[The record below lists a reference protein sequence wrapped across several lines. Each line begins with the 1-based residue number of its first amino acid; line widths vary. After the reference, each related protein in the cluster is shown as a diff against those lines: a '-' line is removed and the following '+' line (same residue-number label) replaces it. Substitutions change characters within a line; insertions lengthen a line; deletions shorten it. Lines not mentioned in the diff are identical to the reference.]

1 MRASDTTKSS
11 PARSAE
17 VHVDGPNVTARRLNQ
32 PTLRDWLRRL
42 ASSTTG
48 TARVWALTVVLSVVA
63 VLLAS
68 LELPAGQPA
77 QPPVVI
83 PWWVLA
89 GLFYLTEAKVVHLH
103 IGRSAHSFS
112 MSEIPVVYGIFF
124 FTPAEYIVARLIG
137 AGLALVIGRRQRS
150 VKLGFNLAQFL
161 LCSVVTVGVVHLLVG
176 VTASF
181 GPRDWPTAFLA
192 TSAENLVG
200 VLAVTAAISLAEA
213 SPQHARIPRMLIM
226 GSVVS
231 LTNTSLALLLI
242 TVLFVEPSAA
252 LLFAVPVIAVFV
264 AYRAYVSEREQ
275 HEGLEMLYESTRI
288 LQRSPQI
295 DRALVSLL
303 DHARKMFRAEIA
315 EVSLLPQLEGQEIL
329 RTRVGP
335 GDAID
340 MMQPIGIALD
350 DPRLVRCVAER
361 AAFIVAHGEALPASS
376 DGGRFRN
383 AIYAPLVGESR
394 LVGTIVV
401 ANRLSELSPFDSDD
415 LKLFQ
420 TLASHTAVALENG
433 QLEQSLS
440 SLSRLKEEL
449 QHKAYHDALTGLANR
464 AFFAQ
469 SVAQRLEAT
478 EPSGL
483 VPVVLFLD
491 LDDFKIVNDTL
502 GHAAGDELLASVGER
517 IQATLR
523 TGDLAARIGGDEF
536 AVLLWD
542 TPEMPVA
549 RRVANRLIGAF
560 GSGAAEEGAAANA
573 PVSIGVAAG
582 HPGFGSADELLR
594 NADVAMYSAKAR
606 GKNRVAFFEQ
616 EMATAV
622 AARHT
627 LTESLQ
633 RAIVADEFILHYQ
646 PIVEVATGR
655 MTGVESLVRWMHPTR
670 GMVWPGEFI
679 PVAETSDLIL
689 DIGRWVLD
697 RSCRQAK
704 EWHDRW
710 PELSDL
716 QISVNV
722 AGRQLEQPDFVDQVA
737 EVVRSSGVDPAT
749 VVLEVT
755 ETTLLQN
762 AEDAIAKLEAIRGL
776 GLGVAIDDFGT
787 GYSSLSYLQRFPATA
802 IKIAR
807 DFVAVDEADT
817 DSWELASAIVSMGRA
832 LRLTVIAEGVEEP
845 FQLERLRKLR
855 CSRAQGYYL
864 ARPLPADELEQLF
877 SQPRTSIIGSRGSG
891 LQLLDQPSRGTPAA

>member
-1 MRASDTTKSS
+1 MRTAEG
-11 PARSAE
+11 SA
-17 VHVDGPNVTARRLNQ
+17 DGPTASGFQVNRAG
-32 PTLRDWLRRL
+32 LRGGVRWL

-48 TARVWALTVVLSVVA
+48 TARVWALTVLIGAIALVLA
-63 VLLAS
+63 AI
-68 LELPAGQPA
+68 ELPAGRPA
-77 QPPVVI
+77 QAPVALS
-83 PWWVLA
+83 WLVLA
-89 GLFYLTEAKVVHLH
+89 ALFWLTEAKVVHLH

-124 FTPAEYIVARLIG
+124 LAPAEFIAARLIG
-137 AGLALVIGRRQRS
+137 AGLALVLSRKQRS
-150 VKLGFNLAQFL
+150 VKLAFNLAQFL
-161 LCSVVTVGVVHLLVG
+161 LCSVVTVGVVQVF
-176 VTASF
+176 ASVSSGF
-181 GPRDWPTAFLA
+181 GPHDWPTAFMA
-192 TSAENLVG
+192 TSAENMVG
-200 VLAVTAAISLAEA
+200 VFAVTAAISLAEGT
-213 SPQHARIPRMLIM
+213 SQHARVPRMLLM
-226 GSVVS
+226 GSIVS
-231 LTNTSLALLLI
+231 LTNTSLALLVI
-242 TVLFVEPSAA
+242 TVLFVEPQAA
-252 LLFAVPVIAVFV
+252 LLFAVPIVAVFV
-264 AYRAYVSEREQ
+264 AYRAYVSERQQ

-288 LQRSPQI
+288 LQRSPEI

-303 DHARKMFRAEIA
+303 DHARKMFRADVA
-315 EVSLLPQLEGQEIL
+315 EVSLLPQVEGQDVL
-329 RTRVGP
+329 RTSVGP
-335 GDAID
+335 GDAIQ
-340 MMQPIGIALD
+340 MMESIGKELD
-350 DPRLVRCVAER
+350 DPRLVQCLSER
-361 AAFIVAHGEALPASS
+361 RAFVVTRGEPASAPA
-376 DGGRFRN
+376 DGSRFRN
-383 AIYAPLVGESR
+383 ALYAPLVGESR
-394 LVGTIVV
+394 LVGTILV
-401 ANRLSELSPFDSDD
+401 ANRLSDLSPFDPDD
-415 LKLFQ
+415 LKLFE

-440 SLSRLKEEL
+440 SLSRLQDEL
-449 QHKAYHDALTGLANR
+449 QHKAHHDALTGLANR

-469 SVAQRLEAT
+469 SVAQRLESADA
-478 EPSGL
+478 SGL

-542 TPEMPVA
+542 TPEIPVA
-549 RRVANRLIGAF
+549 RRVAERLIEAF
-560 GSGAAEEGAAANA
+560 GSGAAQDGPAAIA

-582 HPGFGSADELLR
+582 HPGSDSADELLR

-606 GKNRVAFFEQ
+606 GKNRVAFFEP

-633 RAIVADEFILHYQ
+633 RAVAAEEFVLHYQ
-646 PIVEVATGR
+646 PMFDVATGR
-655 MTGVESLVRWMHPTR
+655 MTGIESLVRWMHPTR

-679 PVAETSDLIL
+679 PVAEASDLIL

-697 RSCRQAK
+697 RSCRQAR

-710 PELSDL
+710 PDLRDL

-722 AGRQLEQPDFVDQVA
+722 AGRQLEQPDFVAHVA

-762 AEDAIAKLEAIRGL
+762 AEDAIAKLEALREL
-776 GLGVAIDDFGT
+776 GIGVAIDDFGT

-807 DFVAVDEADT
+807 DFVAVDEADA

-832 LRLTVIAEGVEEP
+832 LRLTVVAEGVEEP

-855 CSRAQGYYL
+855 CNRAQGYYL
-864 ARPLPADELEQLF
+864 ARPLPAEELERLF
-877 SQPRTSIIGSRGSG
+877 SQPRASMAWSRASASGLVDVSSRGDS
-891 LQLLDQPSRGTPAA
+891 PAA

>member
-1 MRASDTTKSS
+1 M
-11 PARSAE
+11 
-17 VHVDGPNVTARRLNQ
+17 
-32 PTLRDWLRRL
+32 
-42 ASSTTG
+42 
-48 TARVWALTVVLSVVA
+48 
-63 VLLAS
+63 
-68 LELPAGQPA
+68 
-77 QPPVVI
+77 
-83 PWWVLA
+83 
-89 GLFYLTEAKVVHLH
+89 
-103 IGRSAHSFS
+103 
-112 MSEIPVVYGIFF
+112 
-124 FTPAEYIVARLIG
+124 
-137 AGLALVIGRRQRS
+137 
-150 VKLGFNLAQFL
+150 
-161 LCSVVTVGVVHLLVG
+161 VGV
-176 VTASF
+176 F
-181 GPRDWPTAFLA
+181 
-192 TSAENLVG
+192 
-200 VLAVTAAISLAEA
+200 AVTAAISLAEGA
-213 SPQHARIPRMLIM
+213 PQHARIPRMLLM
-226 GSVVS
+226 GAVVS

-242 TVLFVEPSAA
+242 TVLFVQPAAA
-252 LLFAVPVIAVFV
+252 LLFAVPIIAVFV
-264 AYRAYVSEREQ
+264 AYRAYVSERQQ

-288 LQRSPQI
+288 LQRSPEI

-303 DHARKMFRAEIA
+303 DHARKMFRAEVA
-315 EVSLLPQLEGQEIL
+315 EVSILPQTAGQEVL

-335 GDAID
+335 GEAIE
-340 MMQPIGIALD
+340 MMQPVGFALD
-350 DPRLVRCVAER
+350 DTKLVQCVAER
-361 AAFIVAHGEALPASS
+361 RAFIVAHGEPSTS
-376 DGGRFRN
+376 MPGGSGFRN
-383 AIYAPLVGESR
+383 AIYAPLIGESR
-394 LVGTIVV
+394 LVGAIIV
-401 ANRLSELSPFDSDD
+401 ANRLSDLSPFDSDD

-420 TLASHTAVALENG
+420 TLASHTAIALENG

-440 SLSRLKEEL
+440 SLSRLQDEL

-464 AFFAQ
+464 AYFAQ
-469 SVAQRLEAT
+469 NVAQRLESTDA
-478 EPSGL
+478 SGL

-502 GHAAGDELLASVGER
+502 GHAAGDELLASVGGR

-549 RRVANRLIGAF
+549 RRVAQRLIGAF
-560 GSGAAEEGAAANA
+560 GSGFGQDGAAANA

-606 GKNRVAFFEQ
+606 GKNRVAFFEP

-633 RAIVADEFILHYQ
+633 RAVAAEEFVLHYQ
-646 PIVEVATGR
+646 PIFEVATGR

-679 PVAETSDLIL
+679 GMAEASDLIL
-689 DIGRWVLD
+689 DIGQWVLEV
-697 RSCRQAK
+697 SCRQLK

-710 PELSDL
+710 PELRDL

-722 AGRQLEQPDFVDQVA
+722 AGRQLEQPDFVSRVA
-737 EVVRSSGVDPAT
+737 EAVRSSGLDPAT

-762 AEDAIAKLEAIRGL
+762 ADDAIAKLEALRDL

-864 ARPLPADELEQLF
+864 ARPLPAVELEQLF
-877 SQPRTSIIGSRGSG
+877 AQLQASIPWSRASATELLDLSPSRGS
-891 LQLLDQPSRGTPAA
+891 SPAA

>member
-1 MRASDTTKSS
+1 MT
-11 PARSAE
+11 
-17 VHVDGPNVTARRLNQ
+17 G
-32 PTLRDWLRRL
+32 PTLSARPVDAGRGRGRLRRL

-48 TARVWALTVVLSVVA
+48 TVRVWALT
-63 VLLAS
+63 LLLTALALGLAT

-77 QPPVVI
+77 RAPVAL
-83 PWWVLA
+83 PWWILA
-89 GLFYLTEAKVVHLH
+89 GVFYLTEAKVIHLH
-103 IGRSAHSFS
+103 LGRSAHSFS

-124 FTPAEYIVARLIG
+124 FPPAEFIVARLIG
-137 AGLALVIGRRQRS
+137 AGLALVISRRQRS
-150 VKLGFNLAQFL
+150 AKLAFNLAQFL
-161 LCSVVTVGVVHLLVG
+161 LCTVVTVGVVHLFVG
-176 VTASF
+176 VGGVF

-192 TSAENLVG
+192 TSAENMVG
-200 VLAVTAAISLAEA
+200 VFAVTAAISLAEG
-213 SPQHARIPRMLIM
+213 SPQAARIPRMLLM
-226 GSVVS
+226 GAVVS
-231 LTNTSLALLLI
+231 LTNTSLALLVI
-242 TVLFVEPSAA
+242 TVLFVEPAA
-252 LLFAVPVIAVFV
+252 SLLFAVPIIAVFV
-264 AYRAYVSEREQ
+264 AYRAYLSERQQ

-288 LQRSPQI
+288 LQRSPEI
-295 DRALVSLL
+295 DQALVSLL
-303 DHARKMFRAEIA
+303 DHARKMFRADIA
-315 EVSLLPQLEGQEIL
+315 EVSILPQVEGQEIL
-329 RTRVGP
+329 RTSVGP
-335 GDAID
+335 GDLVQ
-340 MMQPIGIALD
+340 MMQPIGTALD
-350 DPRLVRCVAER
+350 DPLLVRCVAER
-361 AAFIVAHGEALPASS
+361 RAFLIAHGESGAAAAPNA
-376 DGGRFRN
+376 RFRN
-383 AIYAPLVGESR
+383 AIYAPLVGEAR
-394 LVGTIVV
+394 LVGTVLV
-401 ANRLSELSPFDSDD
+401 ANRLSDLHAFDSDD

-469 SVAQRLEAT
+469 SVAQRLESTDA
-478 EPSGL
+478 SGL

-517 IQATLR
+517 IQTTLR

-549 RRVANRLIGAF
+549 RRVAERLIGAF
-560 GSGAAEEGAAANA
+560 GSGASEDGPTANA
-573 PVSIGVAAG
+573 QVSIGVAAG

-606 GKNRVAFFEQ
+606 GKNRVAFFEP

-633 RAIVADEFILHYQ
+633 RAVASEEFVLHYQ
-646 PIVEVATGR
+646 PIFEVATGR

-689 DIGRWVLD
+689 DIGRWVLE

-710 PELSDL
+710 PGMRDL

-737 EVVRSSGVDPAT
+737 EVVHSSGVDPGT

-762 AEDAIAKLEAIRGL
+762 ADEAIAKLEALRDL
-776 GLGVAIDDFGT
+776 GVGVAIDDFGT

-807 DFVAVDEADT
+807 DFVAVDEADA

-855 CSRAQGYYL
+855 CGRAQGYYL
-864 ARPLPADELEQLF
+864 ARPLPSEELERMF
-877 SQPRTSIIGSRGSG
+877 AQPRPSSAWTRTSASDLVDVSSRGS
-891 LQLLDQPSRGTPAA
+891 SPAA

>member
-1 MRASDTTKSS
+1 MLS
-11 PARSAE
+11 
-17 VHVDGPNVTARRLNQ
+17 ARR
-32 PTLRDWLRRL
+32 PDRTVVRDGLRKLG
-42 ASSTTG
+42 SSTTG
-48 TARVWALTVVLSVVA
+48 TARVWALTVVLSLVSVI
-63 VLLAS
+63 LAS
-68 LELPAGQPA
+68 VEARAGQPFP
-77 QPPVVI
+77 PPVAI
-83 PWWVLA
+83 PWWLLA
-89 GLFYLTEAKVVHLH
+89 GIFFLTEAKVVHLH

-112 MSEIPVVYGIFF
+112 MSEIPLVYGLFF
-124 FTPAEYIVARLIG
+124 FRPAEFITARLIG
-137 AGLALVIGRRQRS
+137 SALALIISRRQRS

-161 LCSVVTVGVVHLLVG
+161 LCSVVAVGVVQLLVG
-176 VTASF
+176 ASTTF
-181 GPRDWPTAFLA
+181 GPLEWPTAFLA
-192 TSAENLVG
+192 SSAENMVG
-200 VLAVTAAISLAEA
+200 VFAVTAAISLAEGA
-213 SPQHARIPRMLIM
+213 PQHARVPRMLLM
-226 GSVVS
+226 GAVVS
-231 LTNTSLALLLI
+231 LTNTSLALLVI
-242 TVLFVEPSAA
+242 TVLFVEPAAA
-252 LLFAVPVIAVFV
+252 LLFAVPIIAVFV
-264 AYRAYVSEREQ
+264 AYRAYVSERQQ

-295 DRALVSLL
+295 DRALVALL

-315 EVSLLPQLEGQEIL
+315 EVSLLPQVEGQEVL

-335 GDAID
+335 QDATD
-340 MMQPIGIALD
+340 MMMPIGIALD
-350 DPRLVRCVAER
+350 DLRLVQCVSER
-361 AAFIVAHGEALPASS
+361 RAFLITNGASA
-376 DGGRFRN
+376 DGAPDGRRFRN

-401 ANRLSELSPFDSDD
+401 ANRLSDLSPFDADD

-420 TLASHTAVALENG
+420 TLASHTAIALENG

-440 SLSRLKEEL
+440 SLSRLQDEL

-469 SVAQRLEAT
+469 SVAQRLEAADAT
-478 EPSGL
+478 GL

-502 GHAAGDELLASVGER
+502 GHAAGDQLLSSVGDR

-549 RRVANRLIGAF
+549 RRVAERLIEAF

-573 PVSIGVAAG
+573 PVSIGIAAG
-582 HPGFGSADELLR
+582 HPGAGSADELLR

-606 GKNRVAFFEQ
+606 GKNRIAFFEP

-627 LTESLQ
+627 LTEALQ
-633 RAIVADEFILHYQ
+633 RAIAAEEFILHYQ
-646 PIVEVATGR
+646 PIVDVATGR
-655 MTGVESLVRWMHPTR
+655 MTGLESLIRWMHPTR
-670 GMVWPGEFI
+670 GMIWPGEFI
-679 PVAETSDLIL
+679 AMAESSDLIL
-689 DIGRWVLD
+689 EIGRWVLD

-704 EWHDRW
+704 AWHDRW
-710 PELSDL
+710 PDAGDL

-722 AGRQLEQPDFVDQVA
+722 AARQLEQPDFVAQVA
-737 EVVRSSGVDPAT
+737 EVVRSSGVDPAK

-755 ETTLLQN
+755 ETTLLHN
-762 AEDAIAKLEAIRGL
+762 ADDAIAKLEALRRL
-776 GLGVAIDDFGT
+776 GLGVAVDDFGT
-787 GYSSLSYLQRFPATA
+787 GYSSLSYLQRFPVTA

-807 DFVAVDEADT
+807 DFVAVDETDADG
-817 DSWELASAIVSMGRA
+817 WELASAIVSMGRA

-855 CSRAQGYYL
+855 CGRAQGYYL
-864 ARPLPADELEQLF
+864 ARPLPAEEMDKLFAAARGPIILSRATLPDLRAVSSLEA
-877 SQPRTSIIGSRGSG
+877 P
-891 LQLLDQPSRGTPAA
+891 PAA

>member
-1 MRASDTTKSS
+1 
-11 PARSAE
+11 
-17 VHVDGPNVTARRLNQ
+17 
-32 PTLRDWLRRL
+32 LRRL

-68 LELPAGQPA
+68 LELPAPQPA
-77 QPPVVI
+77 QPPVVLS
-83 PWWVLA
+83 WWVLA

-124 FTPAEYIVARLIG
+124 FRPAEYILARLIG
-137 AGLALVIGRRQRS
+137 AGLALVLSRKQRS

-192 TSAENLVG
+192 TSAENMVG
-200 VLAVTAAISLAEA
+200 VFAVTAAISLAEGNL
-213 SPQHARIPRMLIM
+213 QHARVPRMLIM

-231 LTNTSLALLLI
+231 LTNTSLALLVI
-242 TVLFVEPSAA
+242 TVLFVEPAAA
-252 LLFAVPVIAVFV
+252 LLFAVPIIAVFV

-335 GDAID
+335 GDEID

-350 DPRLVRCVAER
+350 DPRLVQCVAER
-361 AAFIVAHGEALPASS
+361 SAFIVAHGDATPAAP

-401 ANRLSELSPFDSDD
+401 ANRLSDLSPFDSDD

-502 GHAAGDELLASVGER
+502 GHAAGDELLASVGDR

-560 GSGAAEEGAAANA
+560 GSGAAEDGAAANA

-633 RAIVADEFILHYQ
+633 RAIGADEFILHYQ

-762 AEDAIAKLEAIRGL
+762 AEDAIAKLEAIRAL

-877 SQPRTSIIGSRGSG
+877 SQPRASIIGSRGSG

>member
-1 MRASDTTKSS
+1 MSTRQLG
-11 PARSAE
+11 R
-17 VHVDGPNVTARRLNQ
+17 V
-32 PTLRDWLRRL
+32 TLRAGLRTL
-42 ASSTTG
+42 VSKTTG
-48 TARVWALTVVLSVVA
+48 TIRVWALTV
-63 VLLAS
+63 LLTAIALLIAS
-68 LELPAGQPA
+68 AELPARAPA
-77 QPPVVI
+77 TPPVAF

-124 FTPAEYIVARLIG
+124 FAPGEFIAARLIG
-137 AGLALVIGRRQRS
+137 ASVALIFGRRQRS
-150 VKLGFNLAQFL
+150 AKLAFNLAQFL
-161 LCSVVTVGVVHLLVG
+161 LCSVVTVGVVQLFVG
-176 VTASF
+176 GASSAF
-181 GPRDWPTAFLA
+181 GPHDWPTALLA
-192 TSAENLVG
+192 TSAENMVG
-200 VLAVTAAISLAEA
+200 VFAVTAAISLAEGA
-213 SPQHARIPRMLIM
+213 PQHARIPRMLMM
-226 GSVVS
+226 GAVVS

-242 TVLFVEPSAA
+242 TVLFVEPAAA
-252 LLFAVPVIAVFV
+252 LLFAVPVAAVFV
-264 AYRAYVSEREQ
+264 AYRAYVSERQQ

-295 DRALVSLL
+295 DQALVSLL
-303 DHARKMFRAEIA
+303 DHARKMFRAEVA
-315 EVSLLPQLEGQEIL
+315 EVSILPQVEGMEVL
-329 RTRVGP
+329 RTTVGP
-335 GDAID
+335 GEFVS
-340 MMQPIGIALD
+340 MMQPIGSTLD
-350 DPRLVRCVAER
+350 DPRLVQCVAGR
-361 AAFIVAHGEALPASS
+361 RGFLVGEHSS
-376 DGGRFRN
+376 GAEGSRFRN

-394 LVGTIVV
+394 LVGAIVV
-401 ANRLSELSPFDSDD
+401 ANRLSDLHPFDADD

-433 QLEQSLS
+433 QLEQSLT

-469 SVAQRLEAT
+469 SVAQRLESTDA
-478 EPSGL
+478 SGL

-549 RRVANRLIGAF
+549 RRVAERLIGAF
-560 GSGAAEEGAAANA
+560 GPGSGQEGATANA
-573 PVSIGVAAG
+573 QVSIGVAAG

-606 GKNRVAFFEQ
+606 GKNRVAFFEP

-633 RAIVADEFILHYQ
+633 RAVAAEEFVLHYQ
-646 PIVEVATGR
+646 PIFEVATGR
-655 MTGVESLVRWMHPTR
+655 MTGLESLVRWMHPTR

-697 RSCRQAK
+697 RSCRQLQ

-710 PELSDL
+710 PDLHDL
-716 QISVNV
+716 QINVNV

-737 EVVRSSGVDPAT
+737 EVVRSSGVDPST

-762 AEDAIAKLEAIRGL
+762 AEDAIAKLEALRGL

-787 GYSSLSYLQRFPATA
+787 GYSSLSYLQRFPATS

-807 DFVAVDEADT
+807 DFVAVDEADA

-845 FQLERLRKLR
+845 FQLDRLRKLR

-864 ARPLPADELEQLF
+864 ARPLPAEELERLF
-877 SQPRTSIIGSRGSG
+877 AQPRSTLTWSRASTPELVNLSSRGN
-891 LQLLDQPSRGTPAA
+891 PAA

>member
-1 MRASDTTKSS
+1 
-11 PARSAE
+11 
-17 VHVDGPNVTARRLNQ
+17 V
-32 PTLRDWLRRL
+32 
-42 ASSTTG
+42 SSTTG
-48 TARVWALTVVLSVVA
+48 TTRVWALTVVLTAIAIVLAVA
-63 VLLAS
+63 
-68 LELPAGQPA
+68 ELPAGAPA
-77 QPPVVI
+77 RAPVPL

-89 GLFYLTEAKVVHLH
+89 GIFYVTESRVVHLH

-124 FTPAEYIVARLIG
+124 FAPAEYIAARLLG
-137 AGLALVIGRRQRS
+137 AVVALVFSRNQRS
-150 VKLGFNLAQFL
+150 AKLGFNLAQFL
-161 LCSVVTVGVVHLLVG
+161 LCSVVTVGVVHVFVG
-176 VTASF
+176 VGAPF

-192 TSAENLVG
+192 TAAENMVG
-200 VLAVTAAISLAEA
+200 VFAVTAAISLAEGA
-213 SPQHARIPRMLIM
+213 PQHARIPRMLLL

-242 TVLFVEPSAA
+242 TVLFVEPAAA
-252 LLFAVPVIAVFV
+252 LLFAVPIIAVFV
-264 AYRAYVSEREQ
+264 AYRAYVSERQQ

-295 DRALVSLL
+295 DQALVSLL
-303 DHARKMFRAEIA
+303 DHARKMFRADIA
-315 EVSLLPQLEGQEIL
+315 EVSLLPQVEGLEIL
-329 RTRVGP
+329 RTSVGP
-335 GDAID
+335 SEAIQ
-340 MMQPIGIALD
+340 MMQPIGSALD
-350 DPRLVRCVAER
+350 DPRLVECVAQRR
-361 AAFIVAHGEALPASS
+361 AFLVAPGEAARPE

-394 LVGTIVV
+394 LVGTILV
-401 ANRLSELSPFDSDD
+401 ANRLSDLHPFDPDD

-464 AFFAQ
+464 AYFAQ
-469 SVAQRLEAT
+469 SVAQRLESTDA
-478 EPSGL
+478 SGL

-549 RRVANRLIGAF
+549 RRVAERLIGAF
-560 GSGAAEEGAAANA
+560 GAGNGQEGSPANA
-573 PVSIGVAAG
+573 QVSIGVAAG
-582 HPGFGSADELLR
+582 HPGSGSADELLR

-606 GKNRVAFFEQ
+606 GKNRVAFFEP

-633 RAIVADEFILHYQ
+633 RAVAAEEFVLHYQ
-646 PIVEVATGR
+646 PIFEVSTGR
-655 MTGVESLVRWMHPTR
+655 MTGLESLVRWMHPTR

-710 PELSDL
+710 PELHDL

-722 AGRQLEQPDFVDQVA
+722 AGRQLEQPDFVSQVA
-737 EVVRSSGVDPAT
+737 EVVRSSGVDPST

-762 AEDAIAKLEAIRGL
+762 AEDAIAKLEALRAL

-787 GYSSLSYLQRFPATA
+787 GYSSLSYLQRFPASA

-807 DFVAVDEADT
+807 DFVAVDEADA

-855 CSRAQGYYL
+855 CNRAQGYYL
-864 ARPLPADELEQLF
+864 ARPLPAEELERVF
-877 SQPRTSIIGSRGSG
+877 SQPRTALTWSRPTGPELVDVVSRGS
-891 LQLLDQPSRGTPAA
+891 PAA

>member
-1 MRASDTTKSS
+1 
-11 PARSAE
+11 
-17 VHVDGPNVTARRLNQ
+17 V
-32 PTLRDWLRRL
+32 TLRQLNRAMAGDAVRRL

-48 TARVWALTVVLSVVA
+48 TARVWALTA
-63 VLLAS
+63 VLAAIALAIAAV
-68 LELPAGQPA
+68 ELPAGPPA
-77 QPPVVI
+77 QAPVAL

-89 GLFYLTEAKVVHLH
+89 AVFYVTEAKVVHLH

-124 FTPAEYIVARLIG
+124 FAPGQFIVARLIG
-137 AGLALVIGRRQRS
+137 AGLALVFNRRQRS
-150 VKLGFNLAQFL
+150 VKLAFNLAQFF
-161 LCSVVTVGVVHLLVG
+161 LCSVVTVGVVQLLDG
-176 VTASF
+176 VSSSF

-192 TSAENLVG
+192 TSAENMVG
-200 VLAVTAAISLAEA
+200 VFAVTAAISLAEGA
-213 SPQHARIPRMLIM
+213 PQHARIPRMLMM
-226 GSVVS
+226 GEVVS
-231 LTNTSLALLLI
+231 LTNTSLALLVI
-242 TVLFVEPSAA
+242 TVLFVEPAAA
-252 LLFAVPVIAVFV
+252 LLFAVPITAVFV
-264 AYRAYVSEREQ
+264 AYRAYVSERQQ

-288 LQRSPQI
+288 MQRSPEM

-303 DHARKMFRAEIA
+303 DHARRMFRAEIA
-315 EVSLLPQLEGQEIL
+315 EVSLLPQVEGQDIL
-329 RTRVGP
+329 RTSVGP
-335 GDAID
+335 GEAVD
-340 MMQPIGIALD
+340 MMQPIGTALD
-350 DPRLVRCVAER
+350 DPKLVQCLAER
-361 AAFIVAHGEALPASS
+361 RAFLIAHGEEGFGP
-376 DGGRFRN
+376 DGAGRFRN
-383 AIYAPLVGESR
+383 AMYAPLVGESR
-394 LVGTIVV
+394 LMGTILV
-401 ANRLSELSPFDSDD
+401 ANRLSDLSPFDPAD

-440 SLSRLKEEL
+440 SLSRLQEEL

-469 SVAQRLEAT
+469 SVAQRLESADA
-478 EPSGL
+478 SGL

-502 GHAAGDELLASVGER
+502 GHAAGDELLTSVGER

-523 TGDLAARIGGDEF
+523 AGDLAARIGGDEF

-549 RRVANRLIGAF
+549 RRIAERLIVAF
-560 GSGAAEEGAAANA
+560 GSGADQEGAPAYA

-582 HPGFGSADELLR
+582 HPGSGSADELLR

-606 GKNRVAFFEQ
+606 GKNRVAFFEP

-627 LTESLQ
+627 LTEALQ
-633 RAIVADEFILHYQ
+633 RAVAAEDFVLHYQ
-646 PIVEVATGR
+646 PIFDVATGR
-655 MTGVESLVRWMHPTR
+655 ITGVESLVRWMHPTR

-679 PVAETSDLIL
+679 PVAEASDLIL
-689 DIGRWVLD
+689 DIGRWVLEH
-697 RSCRQAK
+697 SCRQARD
-704 EWHDRW
+704 WHDRW
-710 PELSDL
+710 PELRNL
-716 QISVNV
+716 EISVNV
-722 AGRQLEQPDFVDQVA
+722 AGRQLEQTDFVEQVS
-737 EVVRSSGVDPAT
+737 EIVGSSGVDPAT

-762 AEDAIAKLEAIRGL
+762 AADAIAKLEALRGL

-807 DFVAVDEADT
+807 DFVAVDEADV

-864 ARPLPADELEQLF
+864 GRPLPADELDGLF
-877 SQPRTSIIGSRGSG
+877 SQPRASNAWSRTPASDR
-891 LQLLDQPSRGTPAA
+891 LDLSSLGTPGNAV

>member
-1 MRASDTTKSS
+1 VS
-11 PARSAE
+11 ARHLPRS
-17 VHVDGPNVTARRLNQ
+17 
-32 PTLRDWLRRL
+32 TLRVAIRGIL
-42 ASSTTG
+42 SNTTG
-48 TARVWALTVVLSVVA
+48 TARVWALTVVLTGLAVILAINEVPAGAPAKGPIALPWWALA
-63 VLLAS
+63 VL
-68 LELPAGQPA
+68 
-77 QPPVVI
+77 
-83 PWWVLA
+83 
-89 GLFYLTEAKVVHLH
+89 FYVTEAKVVHLH

-124 FTPAEYIVARLIG
+124 FSPAEFIVARLIG
-137 AGLALVIGRRQRS
+137 AGLALVISRKQRS
-150 VKLGFNLAQFL
+150 AKLGFNLAQFL
-161 LCSVVTVGVVHLLVG
+161 LCSVVTLGVVQLLVG
-176 VTASF
+176 FGAAF
-181 GPRDWPTAFLA
+181 GPRDWPAAFLA
-192 TSAENLVG
+192 TSAENMVG
-200 VLAVTAAISLAEA
+200 VFAVTAAISLAEGT
-213 SPQHARIPRMLIM
+213 PQHARIPRMLLM
-226 GSVVS
+226 GAVVS

-242 TVLFVEPSAA
+242 TVLFVEPAA
-252 LLFAVPVIAVFV
+252 SLLFAVPIIAVFV
-264 AYRAYVSEREQ
+264 AYRAYVSERQQ

-295 DRALVSLL
+295 DQALVSLL
-303 DHARKMFRAEIA
+303 DHARKMFRAEVA
-315 EVSLLPQLEGQEIL
+315 EVSLLPQVEGMDIL
-329 RTRVGP
+329 RTSVGP
-335 GDAID
+335 GELVS
-340 MMQPIGIALD
+340 MMQPIGTALD
-350 DPRLVRCVAER
+350 DPRLIECVAQRR
-361 AAFIVAHGEALPASS
+361 AFLVAHGDAPRAG
-376 DGGRFRN
+376 GGRFRN

-401 ANRLSELSPFDSDD
+401 ANRLSDLHPFDSDD

-433 QLEQSLS
+433 QLEQSLT

-469 SVAQRLEAT
+469 SVAQRLESTDA
-478 EPSGL
+478 SGL

-549 RRVANRLIGAF
+549 RRVAERLIGAF
-560 GSGAAEEGAAANA
+560 GSGGGQEGSTANA
-573 PVSIGVAAG
+573 QVSIGVAAG

-606 GKNRVAFFEQ
+606 GKNRVAFFEP

-633 RAIVADEFILHYQ
+633 RAVAAEEFVLHYQ
-646 PIVEVATGR
+646 PIFEVATGR
-655 MTGVESLVRWMHPTR
+655 MTGLESLVRWMHPTR

-704 EWHDRW
+704 EWHDRF
-710 PELSDL
+710 PELRDL

-722 AGRQLEQPDFVDQVA
+722 AGRQLEQPDFVSQVA
-737 EVVRSSGVDPAT
+737 EVVRSSGVDPST

-762 AEDAIAKLEAIRGL
+762 AEDAIAKLEALRGL

-807 DFVAVDEADT
+807 DFVAVDEADA

-845 FQLERLRKLR
+845 FQLDRLRKLR

-864 ARPLPADELEQLF
+864 ARPLPSDELERLF
-877 SQPRTSIIGSRGSG
+877 AQQRGALTWARTSAPELVDVLSRGS
-891 LQLLDQPSRGTPAA
+891 PAA

>member
-1 MRASDTTKSS
+1 VRGGA
-11 PARSAE
+11 ALRS
-17 VHVDGPNVTARRLNQ
+17 RLR
-32 PTLRDWLRRL
+32 TL
-42 ASSTTG
+42 ASLTTG
-48 TARVWALTVVLSVVA
+48 TSRVWALTVLVT
-63 VLLAS
+63 LLAAALVSVELSAGPPARAPVS
-68 LELPAGQPA
+68 L
-77 QPPVVI
+77 
-83 PWWVLA
+83 PWWILA
-89 GLFYLTEAKVVHLH
+89 VSFFLAEAKVVHLH

-112 MSEIPVVYGIFF
+112 MSEIPVVYGVFF
-124 FTPAEYIVARLIG
+124 FSPGEYILARLIG
-137 AGLALVIGRRQRS
+137 AGLALVISRGQRS

-161 LCSVVTVGVVHLLVG
+161 LCSAVTVGVVQLLTT
-176 VTASF
+176 VTATF
-181 GPRDWPTAFLA
+181 GPHDWPIAFVA
-192 TSAENLVG
+192 TSAENMVG
-200 VLAVTAAISLAEA
+200 VFAVTAAISLAEGV
-213 SPQHARIPRMLIM
+213 PQHGRIPRMLGM
-226 GSVVS
+226 GAVVS
-231 LTNTSLALLLI
+231 LTNTSLALLVI
-242 TVLFVEPSAA
+242 TVLFVEPATA
-252 LLFAVPVIAVFV
+252 LLFAVPIAAVFV
-264 AYRAYVSEREQ
+264 AYRAYVSERQQ

-303 DHARKMFRAEIA
+303 DHARKMFRCEIA
-315 EVSLLPQLEGQEIL
+315 EVSLLPQIEGGEIL
-329 RTRVGP
+329 RTSVGP
-335 GDAID
+335 GDAVS
-340 MMQPIGIALD
+340 MMASIGTVLD
-350 DPRLVRCVAER
+350 DPQLVDCVAER
-361 AAFIVAHGEALPASS
+361 RAFLCGKGDSIHVPA
-376 DGGRFRN
+376 DGGRFRT

-394 LVGTIVV
+394 LVGTILV
-401 ANRLSELSPFDSDD
+401 ANRLSDLSPFDADD

-440 SLSRLKEEL
+440 SLSLLQDEL

-469 SVAQRLEAT
+469 SVAQRLEAADT
-478 EPSGL
+478 SGL

-549 RRVANRLIGAF
+549 RRVAERLVGAF
-560 GSGAAEEGAAANA
+560 GSDGSPEGAAGNA
-573 PVSIGVAAG
+573 RVSIGVAAG
-582 HPGFGSADELLR
+582 HPGFGTADELLR

-606 GKNRVAFFEQ
+606 GKNRVAFFQ
-616 EMATAV
+616 PEMATAV
-622 AARHT
+622 VARHT

-633 RAIVADEFILHYQ
+633 RAIANEEFILHYQ
-646 PIVEVATGR
+646 PIFEIASGR
-655 MTGVESLVRWMHPTR
+655 MTGLESLVRWIHPTR

-679 PVAETSDLIL
+679 AVAEQSDLIL

-697 RSCRQAK
+697 QSCRQLK
-704 EWHDRW
+704 DWHDRW
-710 PELSDL
+710 PELRDL

-722 AGRQLEQPDFVDQVA
+722 AARQLEQPDFVDVVTD
-737 EVVRSSGVDPAT
+737 VVRSSGVDPTT

-762 AEDAIAKLEAIRGL
+762 AEDAIAKLEALRAL
-776 GLGVAIDDFGT
+776 GLGVAVDDFGT

-802 IKIAR
+802 IKIAQ
-807 DFVAVDEADT
+807 DFVAVDDH
-817 DSWELASAIVSMGRA
+817 DDDGWELASAIVSMGRA

-855 CSRAQGYYL
+855 CGRAQGYYL
-864 ARPLPADELEQLF
+864 ARPLPADQLERLF
-877 SQPRTSIIGSRGSG
+877 SQPRASIVWPRVSAPE
-891 LQLLDQPSRGTPAA
+891 LLDPPSQGSPAA

>member
-1 MRASDTTKSS
+1 VSS
-11 PARSAE
+11 G
-17 VHVDGPNVTARRLNQ
+17 GP
-32 PTLRDWLRRL
+32 RL
-42 ASSTTG
+42 AALRGWAATLLPPTTG
-48 TARVWALTVVLSVVA
+48 TTRVWALS
-63 VLLAS
+63 VLLTVAAGA
-68 LELPAGQPA
+68 LAFIELPLGQPA
-77 QPPVVI
+77 KGPLPI
-83 PWWVLA
+83 PWWLLA
-89 GLFYLTEAKVVHLH
+89 VIFYVTEAEVVHLH

-112 MSEIPVVYGIFF
+112 MSELPVVYAIFF
-124 FTPAEYIVARLIG
+124 FTPGEFIFARLIG
-137 AGLALVIGRRQRS
+137 AGLALVVARRQRS
-150 VKLGFNLAQFL
+150 VKLAFNLAQFL
-161 LCSVVTVGVVHLLVG
+161 LCSVVTVGVVQLLDPVI
-176 VTASF
+176 AAF
-181 GPRDWPTAFLA
+181 EPRDWATAFLA
-192 TSAENLVG
+192 TSAENVVG
-200 VLAVTAAISLAEA
+200 VFAVTAAISLAEGTT
-213 SPQHARIPRMLIM
+213 QHSRIPRMLLM
-226 GSVVS
+226 GVVVS

-242 TVLFVEPSAA
+242 TVLFVQPAA
-252 LLFAVPVIAVFV
+252 SLLFAVPIAAVFI
-264 AYRAYVSEREQ
+264 AYRAYVSERQQ

-288 LQRSPQI
+288 LQRSPEI

-303 DHARKMFRAEIA
+303 DHARKMFRAELA
-315 EVSLLPQLEGQEIL
+315 EVSLLPQEEGQEIL
-329 RTRVGP
+329 RTSAGP
-335 GDAID
+335 GDATV
-340 MMQPIGIALD
+340 MMQSVGSTLD
-350 DPRLVRCVAER
+350 DPRLVQCLSER
-361 AAFIVAHGEALPASS
+361 RALLVAHENPDRDIEGES
-376 DGGRFRN
+376 RFRN

-401 ANRLSELSPFDSDD
+401 ANRLSDISAFDLDD
-415 LKLFQ
+415 LKLFE

-440 SLSRLKEEL
+440 SLSRLQEEL

-469 SVAQRLEAT
+469 SVAQRLESADA
-478 EPSGL
+478 SGL

-502 GHAAGDELLASVGER
+502 GHAAGDALLSSVGER

-549 RRVANRLIGAF
+549 RRVAERLITAF
-560 GSGAAEEGAAANA
+560 GSGPTVDRDTVNA
-573 PVSIGVAAG
+573 HVSIGVAAG
-582 HPGFGSADELLR
+582 HPGSGSADELLR

-606 GKNRVAFFEQ
+606 GKNRVAFFEP

-622 AARHT
+622 VARHT

-633 RAIVADEFILHYQ
+633 RAVGAGEFVLHYQ

-655 MTGVESLVRWMHPTR
+655 TTGFESLVRWNHPTR

-679 PVAETSDLIL
+679 GVAEQSDLIL
-689 DIGRWVLD
+689 EIGRWVLD
-697 RSCRQAK
+697 QSCRQARA
-704 EWHDRW
+704 WHDQW
-710 PELSDL
+710 PELRDL

-722 AGRQLEQPDFVDQVA
+722 AARQLEQPDFVEVVA
-737 EVVRSSGVDPAT
+737 EVVRSSGVDPTT

-762 AEDAIAKLEAIRGL
+762 ADDAIAKLQALRDL
-776 GLGVAIDDFGT
+776 GLGVAVDDFGT

-807 DFVAVDEADT
+807 DFVAVDDRDAH
-817 DSWELASAIVSMGRA
+817 SWELASAIVSMGRA

-855 CSRAQGYYL
+855 CARAQGYYL
-864 ARPLPADELEQLF
+864 ARPLPAEELDALF
-877 SQPRTSIIGSRGSG
+877 AEHGASLVWARASSAGLVDLASRGA
-891 LQLLDQPSRGTPAA
+891 TPAA

>member
-1 MRASDTTKSS
+1 MS
-11 PARSAE
+11 
-17 VHVDGPNVTARRLNQ
+17 ARRLARASV
-32 PTLRDWLRRL
+32 RDGARRL
-42 ASSTTG
+42 ASATTG
-48 TARVWALTVVLSVVA
+48 TARVWALTIVLSTIA
-63 VLLAS
+63 IFLAAI
-68 LELPAGQPA
+68 EVRAGQPTVA
-77 QPPVVI
+77 PVVL

-89 GLFYLTEAKVVHLH
+89 GLFYLTESKVVHLH

-124 FTPAEYIVARLIG
+124 FKPAEFIVARLIG
-137 AGLALVIGRRQRS
+137 AGLALVISRRQRS

-161 LCSVVTVGVVHLLVG
+161 LCSVVTVGVVHLLVTVG
-176 VTASF
+176 ADF
-181 GPRDWPTAFLA
+181 GPRDWPAAFLA
-192 TSAENLVG
+192 TSAENMVG
-200 VLAVTAAISLAEA
+200 VFAVTAAISLAEG
-213 SPQHARIPRMLIM
+213 SPQHARVPRMLLM

-242 TVLFVEPSAA
+242 TVLFVEPAAA
-252 LLFAVPVIAVFV
+252 LLFAVPIIAVFV
-264 AYRAYVSEREQ
+264 AYRAYLSERQQ

-295 DRALVSLL
+295 DQALVSLL
-303 DHARKMFRAEIA
+303 DHARKMFRADVA
-315 EVSLLPQLEGQEIL
+315 EVSILPQVDGQEVL
-329 RTRVGP
+329 RTSVGP
-335 GDAID
+335 GESVL
-340 MMQPIGIALD
+340 MMQPIGTALD
-350 DPRLVRCVAER
+350 DPRLVECVVQRR
-361 AAFIVAHGEALPASS
+361 AFLVAPGDAAPAA
-376 DGGRFRN
+376 DRGRFRN

-394 LVGTIVV
+394 LVGTILV
-401 ANRLSELSPFDSDD
+401 ANRLSDLHPFDADD

-440 SLSRLKEEL
+440 SLSELKEEL

-464 AFFAQ
+464 SFFAQ
-469 SVAQRLEAT
+469 SVAQRLESTDA
-478 EPSGL
+478 SGL

-517 IQATLR
+517 IQAALR

-549 RRVANRLIGAF
+549 RRVAERLIGAF
-560 GSGAAEEGAAANA
+560 GPGTGHDGPTANA
-573 PVSIGVAAG
+573 QVSIGVAAG

-606 GKNRVAFFEQ
+606 GKNRVAFFEP

-633 RAIVADEFILHYQ
+633 RAVAAEEFLLHYQ
-646 PIVEVATGR
+646 PIFEVATGR

-679 PVAETSDLIL
+679 PVAEGSDLIL

-697 RSCRQAK
+697 QSCRQARA
-704 EWHDRW
+704 WHDQW
-710 PELSDL
+710 PEMRDL

-737 EVVRSSGVDPAT
+737 EVIRSSGVDPAT

-762 AEDAIAKLEAIRGL
+762 AEDAIAKLEALRAL
-776 GLGVAIDDFGT
+776 GVGVAIDDFGT

-807 DFVAVDEADT
+807 DFVAVDEADA

-845 FQLERLRKLR
+845 FQLDRLRKLR

-864 ARPLPADELEQLF
+864 ARPLPAEELERLF
-877 SQPRTSIIGSRGSG
+877 TQPRAEIVWSRAAATELVDLS
-891 LQLLDQPSRGTPAA
+891 SRGTSPVARRSVG

>member
-1 MRASDTTKSS
+1 
-11 PARSAE
+11 
-17 VHVDGPNVTARRLNQ
+17 
-32 PTLRDWLRRL
+32 
-42 ASSTTG
+42 
-48 TARVWALTVVLSVVA
+48 
-63 VLLAS
+63 
-68 LELPAGQPA
+68 
-77 QPPVVI
+77 
-83 PWWVLA
+83 
-89 GLFYLTEAKVVHLH
+89 
-103 IGRSAHSFS
+103 
-112 MSEIPVVYGIFF
+112 
-124 FTPAEYIVARLIG
+124 
-137 AGLALVIGRRQRS
+137 
-150 VKLGFNLAQFL
+150 
-161 LCSVVTVGVVHLLVG
+161 
-176 VTASF
+176 
-181 GPRDWPTAFLA
+181 
-192 TSAENLVG
+192 
-200 VLAVTAAISLAEA
+200 
-213 SPQHARIPRMLIM
+213 
-226 GSVVS
+226 
-231 LTNTSLALLLI
+231 
-242 TVLFVEPSAA
+242 
-252 LLFAVPVIAVFV
+252 
-264 AYRAYVSEREQ
+264 
-275 HEGLEMLYESTRI
+275 
-288 LQRSPQI
+288 
-295 DRALVSLL
+295 
-303 DHARKMFRAEIA
+303 
-315 EVSLLPQLEGQEIL
+315 
-329 RTRVGP
+329 
-335 GDAID
+335 
-340 MMQPIGIALD
+340 
-350 DPRLVRCVAER
+350 
-361 AAFIVAHGEALPASS
+361 
-376 DGGRFRN
+376 
-383 AIYAPLVGESR
+383 
-394 LVGTIVV
+394 VGTIVV
-401 ANRLSELSPFDSDD
+401 ANRLSDLSPFDSDD

-560 GSGAAEEGAAANA
+560 GSGAAEDGAAANA

-679 PVAETSDLIL
+679 PVAEASDLIL

>member
-1 MRASDTTKSS
+1 VS
-11 PARSAE
+11 E
-17 VHVDGPNVTARRLNQ
+17 RRTNRIAF
-32 PTLRDWLRRL
+32 RDATRWIG
-42 ASSTTG
+42 SSTTG
-48 TARVWALTVVLSVVA
+48 TARVWALTVLLSGIALV
-63 VLLAS
+63 LAS
-68 LELPAGQPA
+68 IELPAGQLA
-77 QPPVVI
+77 QAPVVL
-83 PWWVLA
+83 PWWALA
-89 GLFYLTEAKVVHLH
+89 GLFYLTESKVVHLH

-124 FTPAEYIVARLIG
+124 FTPAEFIVARLLG
-137 AGLALVIGRRQRS
+137 AGLALVISRHQRS

-161 LCSVVTVGVVHLLVG
+161 LCSVVTVGVVHLLSG
-176 VTASF
+176 MSAGF

-192 TSAENLVG
+192 TSVENMVG
-200 VLAVTAAISLAEA
+200 VFAVTAAISLAEGA
-213 SPQHARIPRMLIM
+213 PQHARVPRMLLM
-226 GSVVS
+226 GAVVS

-242 TVLFVEPSAA
+242 TVLFVQPAAA
-252 LLFAVPVIAVFV
+252 LLFAVPIIAVFV
-264 AYRAYVSEREQ
+264 AYRAYVSERQQ

-288 LQRSPQI
+288 LQRSPEI

-303 DHARKMFRAEIA
+303 DHARKMFRAEVA
-315 EVSLLPQLEGQEIL
+315 EVSILPQGAGQEVL

-335 GDAID
+335 GDEIE
-340 MMQPIGIALD
+340 MMKPVGFALD
-350 DPRLVRCVAER
+350 DTKLVQCVSER
-361 AAFIVAHGEALPASS
+361 RAFIVAHGESTASAA
-376 DGGRFRN
+376 GGSRFRN

-394 LVGTIVV
+394 LVGAILV
-401 ANRLSELSPFDSDD
+401 ANRLSDLSPFDPDD

-420 TLASHTAVALENG
+420 TLASHTAIALENG

-440 SLSRLKEEL
+440 SLSRLQDEL

-464 AFFAQ
+464 AYFAQ
-469 SVAQRLEAT
+469 SVAQRLESMDA
-478 EPSGL
+478 SGL

-502 GHAAGDELLASVGER
+502 GHAAGDELLASVGGR

-549 RRVANRLIGAF
+549 RRVAQRLIAAF
-560 GSGAAEEGAAANA
+560 GSGFGQDGPVANA

-582 HPGFGSADELLR
+582 YPGFGSADELLR

-606 GKNRVAFFEQ
+606 GKNRIAFFEP

-633 RAIVADEFILHYQ
+633 RAVAAEEFVLHYQ
-646 PIVEVATGR
+646 PIFEVATGR

-679 PVAETSDLIL
+679 AMAEASDLIL
-689 DIGRWVLD
+689 DIGHWVLEV
-697 RSCRQAK
+697 SCRQARD
-704 EWHDRW
+704 WHDRW
-710 PELSDL
+710 PELRDL

-722 AGRQLEQPDFVDQVA
+722 AGRQLEQPDFVEQVA

-762 AEDAIAKLEAIRGL
+762 AEDAIAKLEALRAL

-864 ARPLPADELEQLF
+864 ARPLPAAELEQLF
-877 SQPRTSIIGSRGSG
+877 SQPHASIPWSRASATELLDLSPSRGS
-891 LQLLDQPSRGTPAA
+891 SPAA